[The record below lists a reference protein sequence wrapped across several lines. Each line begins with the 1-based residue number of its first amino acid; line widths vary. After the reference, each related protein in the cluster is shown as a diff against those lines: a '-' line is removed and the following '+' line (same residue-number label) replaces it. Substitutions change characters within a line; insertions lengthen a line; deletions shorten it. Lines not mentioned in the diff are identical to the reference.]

1 MTTLPEDVRFVGSTP
16 EMSTARL
23 PCFAISFRSS
33 GTDFGVDIAGI
44 KSIGVYESGISKV
57 NEYVRLSELMEID
70 IFDEIQKMRQQGR
83 KAALAT
89 IVQIR
94 GSVPS
99 FQSAKMLVRD
109 DGSTLGSVGGG
120 CVEAEVWTAAQDVIR
135 DEKSKIL
142 SFDLTDE
149 SMAESGLIC
158 GGKVEIFVEP
168 ILSTP
173 KIVVFGAGHIASQV
187 SKIATIAGFR
197 TTVVDNRP
205 VYANAER
212 FPEAEAIFSESF
224 EQAFEEIV
232 PNENTYVII
241 VTRGHQEDQNVLRW
255 AVQTDA
261 RYIGMIGSKRKIRSI
276 VEQLETEGIPRERLE
291 RVYMP
296 IGLDIGAVL
305 PEEIAVAIVAEVI
318 HVRRAGFKHPLSKKL
333 LQTTR
338 T

>member
-1 MTTLPEDVRFVGSTP
+1 
-16 EMSTARL
+16 
-23 PCFAISFRSS
+23 
-33 GTDFGVDIAGI
+33 
-44 KSIGVYESGISKV
+44 
-57 NEYVRLSELMEID
+57 MEID

-99 FQSAKMLVRD
+99 FQSAKMLIRD

-135 DEKSKIL
+135 DEKSKVM

-168 ILSTP
+168 ILPTP
-173 KIVVFGAGHIASQV
+173 KMVIFGAGHIATQV

-197 TTVVDNRP
+197 NTIVDNRP

-212 FPEAEAIFSESF
+212 FPEAEAIYSESF

-232 PNENTYVII
+232 PTENTYIII

-255 AVQTDA
+255 AVQTNA

-276 VEQLETEGIPRERLE
+276 VEQLESEGISRERLE

-305 PEEIAVAIVAEVI
+305 PEEIAVAIVAELI

-333 LQTTR
+333 YETTR